1 MLIDEEC
8 TFWIDT
14 QAWYFLTNYIIKKFF
29 QILTWKINKS
39 EVKLIRKK

>member
-14 QAWYFLTNYIIKKFF
+14 QAWYFLTNYIIKK
-29 QILTWKINKS
+29 KS
-39 EVKLIRKK
+39 FKFW

>member
-14 QAWYFLTNYIIKKFF
+14 QAWYFLTNYIIKKFLSNF
-29 QILTWKINKS
+29 DLEN
-39 EVKLIRKK
+39 